1 MRDLMPGTPL
11 HAFTLLLAY
20 AGEQTTISAQ
30 TPFTIG
36 RAPEMDLVL
45 PYPFISRRQAE
56 IRFDASTERLELISS
71 GAPCFVNG
79 RRIQHHAL
87 MAGDEIR
94 FGSMEGP
101 LLRLS
106 DEATGTLSLRA
117 ALDHLEQPASTGAA
131 ELGKLAW
138 FVDAARRLNGVGGLH
153 EILAALIDTTLEL
166 TGVERGY
173 VFLKDAVGDL
183 NLVAGRSAGG
193 DALVDSST
201 LSRTAIQQAIE
212 GGQEFIVTDTLSAE
226 AAAPSESIVLQ
237 SIRAILCIPL
247 RKRTAEAQVLGVL
260 YLDSRQHRSDL
271 TRLDSELLRTI
282 AVEAALL
289 VENAALVEEELAAR
303 RYREELRIASEIQQ
317 SLMSVRVP
325 RLSFAEVEA
334 NSIPCKGIGGDF
346 YDVICHDDA
355 LYVVVADVSGKG
367 VSAAVLGSTL
377 QGLIHGQILSGL
389 SLPEIARFANQY
401 ICHKDV
407 RKYAT
412 MILLRLTQDGAAE
425 YINCGHV
432 QPLLHAPGESLTQPA
447 NCNLPV
453 GLFPDATYES
463 ERLQLTPG
471 QRLFCLTDGV
481 TEAEDPSASEFGA
494 GPLQSLVAGGAG
506 LEQILTQIAAFT
518 AGAPLED
525 DCTLVEVR
533 YCPDT
538 PEFGSRSRGS
548 VQ

>member
-1 MRDLMPGTPL
+1 MRELVSDSSS
-11 HAFTLLLAY
+11 HAFTLQLAN

-56 IRFDASTERLELISS
+56 IRFDDSTERLELISR
-71 GAPCFVNG
+71 GAACFVNG
-79 RRIQHHAL
+79 RRVERHAL
-87 MAGDEIR
+87 AAGDEIH

-101 LLRLS
+101 LLRLLG
-106 DEATGTLSLRA
+106 EAPDTLFLRA
-117 ALDHLEQPASTGAA
+117 ALDHLEQPASTGVA

-138 FVDAARRLNGVGGLH
+138 FVEAARRLNGVGGLH

-173 VFLKDAVGDL
+173 VFLKDAAGEL
-183 NLVAGRSAGG
+183 NLVAGRSASGERLE
-193 DALVDSST
+193 DRST

-237 SIRAILCIPL
+237 NIRAILCIPL
-247 RKRTAEAQVLGVL
+247 HKRGTEAQVLGVL
-260 YLDSRQHRSDL
+260 YLDSRVHRSDL

-289 VENAALVEEELAAR
+289 VENAALAEEELAAR

-325 RLSFAEVEA
+325 QLSFAEVEA
-334 NSIPCKGIGGDF
+334 NSIPCRGIGGDF
-346 YDVICHDDA
+346 YDVLCHEDA
-355 LYVVVADVSGKG
+355 LYVVVADISGKG
-367 VSAAVLGSTL
+367 LSAAVLASTL

-389 SLPEIARFANQY
+389 PLPEIALFANRY
-401 ICHKDV
+401 ICHKNV

-412 MILLRLTQDGAAE
+412 MILLRLTEDGVSE

-432 QPLLHAPGESLTQPA
+432 QPLLHAPGGSLMRPA

-453 GLFPDATYES
+453 GLFPDAVYES

-471 QRLFCLTDGV
+471 HRILCLTDGI

-494 GPLQSLVAGGAG
+494 GPLQSLVVAGATS
-506 LEQILTQIAAFT
+506 EQIFAQIAAFT
-518 AGAPLED
+518 EGAPLED
-525 DCTLVEVR
+525 DCTMLEVR
-533 YCPDT
+533 YYPNAA
-538 PEFGSRSRGS
+538 PAG
-548 VQ
+548 